1 MRQNNNIM
9 NTVNTKLFTID
20 ELKYKKYGDL
30 VNFLTGMF
38 ELVDDIQEEIDE
50 IQLIESEDGYLD
62 QETLNELNI
71 MITQSD
77 YLTKNINTTIDTLN
91 LIEMKSF
98 MKVEN
103 LPLVCLN

>member
-1 MRQNNNIM
+1 MHQNNNIM

-91 LIEMKSF
+91 II
-98 MKVEN
+98 
-103 LPLVCLN
+103 

>member
-1 MRQNNNIM
+1 MHQNNNIM

>member
-1 MRQNNNIM
+1 M